1 MKLDFLAYSLNDT
14 ITSFKKEL
22 LYLNTTYY
30 ERNMVYEHLNKPKTI
45 LGFNVDKSELCF
57 SYENLIAIS
66 IYLKEY
72 KSFRND
78 LIEIIEILID
88 QKPTQID
95 LETFGNENENK
106 IYSWEFD
113 DKVLG
118 VITKRDNGQLI
129 IHSALSTQ
137 RFMW

>member
-1 MKLDFLAYSLNDT
+1 
-14 ITSFKKEL
+14 
-22 LYLNTTYY
+22 
-30 ERNMVYEHLNKPKTI
+30 MVYEHLNKPKTI